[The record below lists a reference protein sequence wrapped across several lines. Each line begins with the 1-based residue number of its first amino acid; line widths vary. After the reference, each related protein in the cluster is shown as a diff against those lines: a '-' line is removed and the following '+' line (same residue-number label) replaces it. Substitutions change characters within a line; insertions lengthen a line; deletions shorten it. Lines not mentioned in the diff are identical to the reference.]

1 MKPFDI
7 QKALEGAPVV
17 TRDGKQVCG
26 LSNRYTGRAYPL
38 SAIIDGDEY
47 TWTEAGVQFLGVEG
61 EYDLFMADIQ
71 PPDYAIPAEAT
82 GIEAELCRMFTERQ
96 AFGIKKYG
104 VTVEDNPLSLREWL
118 NHALMESMD
127 HCVYLLRAIKELDKK
142 EGK

>member
-1 MKPFDI
+1 MKPFDLE
-7 QKALEGAPVV
+7 KALAGEAVV
-17 TRDGKQVCG
+17 TRYGIPVKNIRIGNSAWPVFGDVENLEEKWK
-26 LSNRYTGRAYPL
+26 LSGTYY
-38 SAIIDGDEY
+38 S
-47 TWTEAGVQFLGVEG
+47 VVES
-61 EYDLFMADIQ
+61 EYDLFMADTQ

-118 NHALMESMD
+118 HHALLESMD
-127 HCVYLLRAIKELDKK
+127 HCVYLLRAIKEIDKK